1 MNKILSPV
9 ALEDGSPTFGHR
21 LDGTGFR
28 ASFNEDDILPVIR
41 WRLAWHAPLSYIT
54 QEPNKYALLA
64 LLQVDEY
71 TNVDT
76 SEQSTQQPPTLDKY
90 LFQSIFTL
98 LASVKGFQL
107 YTMFAAASRFQAF
120 SIF

>member
-9 ALEDGSPTFGHR
+9 ALEDGSPSFGHR

-28 ASFNEDDILPVIR
+28 ASFNEDDILSVIR
-41 WRLAWHAPLSYIT
+41 WLLAWHAPLSYIT

-76 SEQSTQQPPTLDKY
+76 SEQSTREPPNQDTFLK
-90 LFQSIFTL
+90 Q
-98 LASVKGFQL
+98 
-107 YTMFAAASRFQAF
+107 F
-120 SIF
+120 SHC